1 MSSMSTA
8 TFFVGLLAVGL
19 AGFATQ
25 RGNIC
30 TVVAVEQV
38 VRERR
43 YGRLVSLV
51 EASAWVAAGLLVAR
65 LAGLLSFVPHGYI
78 AGASTV
84 AGGGLLGVGAI
95 INRACAFGSVARL
108 SSGDLAYFATPV
120 GFLSGISGLHHWYSP
135 AATSAAAPLL
145 EFPVWMVAMITLLP
159 LFTMGVRVW
168 LPASKATKHEH
179 GGWSPYVATAVIG
192 LSFLVGTICFDHW
205 TYMDLLGDLFHRTAQ
220 ERLVGLVLATVLIA
234 GAVLGG
240 YVGGTL
246 NFIRPTLSSLSRCL
260 AGGAVMGVAA
270 GVIPG
275 GNAAPVQ
282 AEMPLLW
289 PYAWLAFAS
298 MCVAV
303 MAAVLLEHSSLGP
316 SA

>member
-1 MSSMSTA
+1 MSTA
-8 TFFVGLLAVGL
+8 AFFVGLLAVGL

-38 VRERR
+38 ARERR
-43 YGRLVSLV
+43 YGRLLSLV
-51 EASAWVAAGLLVAR
+51 EASAWVAAGILVAR
-65 LAGLLSFVPHGYI
+65 SAGLLSFVPHGYR
-78 AGASTV
+78 ADALTV
-84 AGGGLLGVGAI
+84 AGGALFGEGAI
-95 INRACAFGSVARL
+95 VNRACAFGSVARL
-108 SSGDLAYFATPV
+108 GSGDLAYLATPV
-120 GFLSGISGLHHWYSP
+120 GFLAGISGLHHWYSP
-135 AATSAAAPLL
+135 VATSAAAPLL
-145 EFPVWMVAMITLLP
+145 EFPDSMVAMIALLP
-159 LFTMGVRVW
+159 LFTIGVRVW
-168 LPASKATKHEH
+168 LPGSKATKHEH

-192 LSFLVGTICFDHW
+192 LSFLVGTICFDRW
-205 TYMDLLGDLFHRTAQ
+205 TYMDFLGDLFNRTAQ
-220 ERLVGLVLATVLIA
+220 EKLVGLVLAAVLLA

-240 YVGGTL
+240 YVGGNL
-246 NFIRPTLSSLSRCL
+246 NFIRPTLASLSRCL

-275 GNAAPVQ
+275 GNAALVL

-303 MAAVLLEHSSLGP
+303 LAAVLSKHLSLLRDHSG
-316 SA
+316 